1 MSFDGFD
8 DDFDDYYGVTI
19 EEEDTPYTSVQT
31 NQFSGSDIVYLVIE
45 SLVQDGHTHE
55 VTLYA
60 NGEALDM
67 NDLIVNIKTTT
78 VIQ

>member
-1 MSFDGFD
+1 MPRDFD

-19 EEEDTPYTSVQT
+19 EEEDKPYTSVQT
-31 NQFSGSDIVYLVIE
+31 NQFSGSDIIHLVIE

-55 VTLYA
+55 VSLNI
-60 NGEALDM
+60 NGEVVDM
-67 NDLIVNIKTTT
+67 NELVVNIKTTT